1 MSYIGM
7 SYQNINL
14 GDEFVVY
21 MPRFRNGEWSDPRKV
36 IKVTKSQF
44 TLEPIVPEEEQTD
57 ETPKM
62 WGKPQRFLRSSGRRV
77 GDSDRW
83 TGWRAERAT
92 AERLADIAEDRIE
105 REKAENEAA
114 AVARAEEKAL
124 REKYNASD
132 ISDEEVQKKYLA
144 PLRQLAEQSEKT
156 IAYAMKEFDGKEV
169 TVDNF
174 GWMARRLERVVE
186 GGEIS
191 VAMEVRDL
199 AIDANN
205 KLISMLKKFESGAR
219 FAVEGKEVTTAA
231 ELAKAQLQYELD
243 RTVSRFFNFGMG
255 KDTNRA
261 NATHKYISALREALG
276 KSYAYDRVK
285 EIAQETEN
293 A

>member
-1 MSYIGM
+1 MD
-7 SYQNINL
+7 YQNINL
-14 GDEFVVY
+14 GDEFVVH
-21 MPRFRNGEWSDPRKV
+21 MPRFRGGEWSDVRKV
-36 IKVTKSQF
+36 IKVTKAQF
-44 TLEPIVPEEEQTD
+44 TLEPIVPEDEQTD

-62 WGKPQRFLRSSGRRV
+62 WGKPQRFLRSTGRRV

-83 TGWRAERAT
+83 TSWKAEPAT
-92 AERLADIAEDRIE
+92 AELLADIAEDRRE

-114 AVARAEEKAL
+114 AVARAEEKTL

-144 PLRQLAEQSEKT
+144 PLRKLAEQSEKT

-169 TVDNF
+169 TVENF

-199 AIDANN
+199 AVEANN
-205 KLISMLKKFESGAR
+205 KLISMLKKFNSGAR
-219 FAVEGKEVTTAA
+219 FAVDGKEVTTAT
-231 ELAKAQLQYELD
+231 ELAKVQLQYELD

-255 KDTNRA
+255 NDTNRA
-261 NATHKYISALREALG
+261 TATHKYISALREALNQ
-276 KSYAYDRVK
+276 SYSYSRVK
-285 EIAQETEN
+285 EIEQEKEH